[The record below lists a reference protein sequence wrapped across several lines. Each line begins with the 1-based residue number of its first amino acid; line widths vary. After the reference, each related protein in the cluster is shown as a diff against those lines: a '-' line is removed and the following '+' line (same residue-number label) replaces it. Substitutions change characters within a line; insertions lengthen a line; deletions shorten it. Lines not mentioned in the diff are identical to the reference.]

1 MKNQEEK
8 TFKEIYKSNKKQMI
22 KIKKGKIIGLD
33 LINKIKDLKSEFI
46 FDLEMEFSKDI
57 AIQKIVAN
65 QGILLPYK
73 FSKYVEKAKLTLFIL
88 AQEEKISSEEIDIA
102 LHLLNDII
110 NEQIKKIVLENTLN
124 TSKNFFNFSNN

>member
-1 MKNQEEK
+1 
-8 TFKEIYKSNKKQMI
+8 
-22 KIKKGKIIGLD
+22 
-33 LINKIKDLKSEFI
+33 
-46 FDLEMEFSKDI
+46 
-57 AIQKIVAN
+57 
-65 QGILLPYK
+65 LPYK